1 MVTPSNSP
9 ASGIS
14 RRHGTLTKWNDD
26 RGFGFIK
33 PPGGAP
39 DLFVHISAFPRDG
52 RRPQLGEL
60 ISFEIE
66 AGKDGRQRA
75 VQIMRPG
82 PQQTVRNHRRS
93 TPRQSFMPR
102 AVRRIG
108 FALACGAALAAFAYS
123 RVSSRTTIPVDSPD
137 AERLVNIRE
146 DMAENGSRYSCDG
159 RTHCSQMTSCAE
171 ATYFIR
177 NCPGTEMDGDG
188 DGVPCE
194 QQWCN

>member
-1 MVTPSNSP
+1 MATPSHSP
-9 ASGIS
+9 ARGKI

-26 RGFGFIK
+26 RGFGFIA

-39 DLFVHISAFPRDG
+39 DVFVHISAFPRDG

-82 PQQTVRNHRRS
+82 QQQSVRIHHRS
-93 TPRQSFMPR
+93 MPRQPFMPR
-102 AVRRIG
+102 AVTKIG
-108 FALACGAALAAFAYS
+108 LALACSAVLAAFVYS
-123 RVSSRTTIPVDSPD
+123 RVAGRATIPEASPE
-137 AERLVNIRE
+137 AERLVNIQE
-146 DMAENGSRYSCDG
+146 DTAEERSRFSCDG
-159 RTHCSQMTSCAE
+159 RTHCSQMTSCGE
-171 ATYFIR
+171 ATWFIR
-177 NCPGTEMDGDG
+177 NCPGTEMDGDS